1 MPLYDALPPGL
12 QGYDLGEQRN
22 RQEAQVGLQHYLGT
36 QRLALEQQR
45 AQQAAQMQP
54 LQMDILRARLAQQAQ
69 AAKEAEAKGAFF
81 NPAEL
86 QRRGLIIPGQ
96 EAIPIPSAAVGET
109 DPGRPATPPK
119 YDLPGIMRAGAAEG
133 VISPTAVAQFEAN
146 QQNREATLQQ
156 RERDAQMRYDLAM
169 QRATNAEA
177 KAKLDEWFK
186 RENLAISQAR
196 LGLERQRVEKPNKND
211 PFAEVKAQ
219 VAGIMLKIGRGE
231 KPTPQ
236 EQQMLNTYQRVPAMR
251 AFMDDILRD
260 AQNPQPAAQPNPL
273 ISGGAITRPSGQA
286 PVYPPD
292 APPGLQHDPVNN
304 VWFRVNNGRKEKWV
318 SGAR

>member
-1 MPLYDALPPGL
+1 MPLQDVLPYALQAAEL
-12 QGYDLGEQRN
+12 QKQHQRQAQAAQL
-22 RQEAQVGLQHYLGT
+22 QEAAQLSNMQN
-36 QRLALEQQR
+36 QRLQQQR
-45 AQQAAQMQP
+45 AAEMQP
-54 LQMDILRARLAQQAQ
+54 LQMDLLKARLAQQAQ

-109 DPGRPATPPK
+109 GPGRPATPPK

-169 QRATNAEA
+169 QRVKDAGA

-186 RENLAISQAR
+186 RENLAISKAR
-196 LGLERQRVEKPNKND
+196 LGLERQRVEKPNRND